1 MPTEHLSDSLASN
14 DSFSAFETSE
24 DLISAMD
31 FYLPHSVDTTNS
43 RCRTSYELEQCIS
56 GLFQPSLG
64 YLDAAQLPEL
74 ELNFGGKY
82 PAQNDAALRQ
92 DILAQRAT
100 GDLHQASHSRTVSTH
115 EISLPDPEVHD
126 PIQPQL
132 NIPMLTNSSSNSIDN
147 SSNDQNN
154 IGNPRPIICNNKE
167 DNTIRGEELDPTD
180 AKIEAGTLEARFE
193 YVIRAVEKSGFES
206 LDDMMTQYYTATFK
220 EERILHWA
228 QSRSRSRSLPT
239 LLASL
244 HENTRKWP
252 DRDAHGYRQAILQS
266 AEHIYLSELA
276 SARSNLEEDEQRHN
290 PGEEKETSSVDEMLA
305 TSKDLWKVITE
316 LDENEHIRRKK
327 AIIRDNVSVIK
338 FSILSSPK
346 ANEVMGSDARDMVTS
361 H

>member
-1 MPTEHLSDSLASN
+1 
-14 DSFSAFETSE
+14 
-24 DLISAMD
+24 
-31 FYLPHSVDTTNS
+31 
-43 RCRTSYELEQCIS
+43 
-56 GLFQPSLG
+56 
-64 YLDAAQLPEL
+64 
-74 ELNFGGKY
+74 
-82 PAQNDAALRQ
+82 
-92 DILAQRAT
+92 
-100 GDLHQASHSRTVSTH
+100 VSTH
-115 EISLPDPEVHD
+115 EISLLDPEAHN

-132 NIPMLTNSSSNSIDN
+132 NTPMLTNSSSNSIDN

-167 DNTIRGEELDPTD
+167 DNTIRGEELDPAD
-180 AKIEAGTLEARFE
+180 PKIEAGTLEARFE
-193 YVIRAVEKSGFES
+193 YVIRAVEKSGFEG

-228 QSRSRSRSLPT
+228 QLRSRSRSLPT

-266 AEHIYLSELA
+266 AENIYLSELA

-290 PGEEKETSSVDEMLA
+290 VGEEKETSSVDEMLA
-305 TSKDLWKVITE
+305 TSKDLWKAITE
-316 LDENEHIRRKK
+316 LDENKHIRRKK

-338 FSILSSPK
+338 YSILSSPK